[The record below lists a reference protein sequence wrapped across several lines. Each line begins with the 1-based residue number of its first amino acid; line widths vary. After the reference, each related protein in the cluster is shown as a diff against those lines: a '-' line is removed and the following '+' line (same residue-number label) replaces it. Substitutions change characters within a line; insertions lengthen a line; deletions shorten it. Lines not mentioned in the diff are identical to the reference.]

1 MNESILAYKNGNKE
15 FRIQIGTSKEPI
27 TYQVIGMIDY
37 DAPDAFQKQRTTKI
51 IDPTV
56 NNVVRVVR
64 FNQRLN
70 MYDTGM
76 HETSAALLQ
85 MYPEDDDRKTALQKI
100 SKLILNPLGKIR
112 GGTKNLEPDNL
123 EWWDNF
129 RHKIEL
135 DGSYNT
141 ADPEQLAV
149 LYMLILHGKL
159 CPAGLESE
167 FHFKSSAQ
175 YAVENKETVVD
186 AGQKRKLNISKATNK
201 FITLLDTDKEGLTNI
216 LEFMGI
222 SGVVGAEEA
231 MLNDIFTDW
240 LAKDDNQNPEQFLEL
255 YDKYYN
261 SSAGKQEMT
270 MFKALKDLSRLKKI
284 TQNTTGFYLDGE
296 FIGTTLK
303 SATKLILEN
312 QELLDKVYAKVG
324 I

>member
-1 MNESILAYKNGNKE
+1 MNESILAYRNGNKE
-15 FRIQIGTSKEPI
+15 FKIEIGTSDKPI
-27 TYQVIGMIDY
+27 TYQVIGMVDY
-37 DAPDAFQKQRTTKI
+37 DAPEAFQKARTTKI

-56 NNVVRVVR
+56 NNVVRPVK
-64 FNQRLN
+64 FDGRLN
-70 MYDTGM
+70 MYDTGL

-85 MYPEDDDRKTALQKI
+85 MYPEDDNRKAALQKLT
-100 SKLILNPLGKIR
+100 KHILNPLGKVR

-123 EWWDNF
+123 EWWDNY

-135 DGSYNT
+135 DGTYDTSN
-141 ADPEQLAV
+141 PEQLAV

-186 AGQKRKLNISKATNK
+186 AGQRRKLNTSKATNK
-201 FITLLDTDKEGLTNI
+201 FITLLDTDKDGLTHI
-216 LEFMGI
+216 LEWMGI
-222 SGVVGAEEA
+222 SGVVGADEA

-240 LAKDDNQNPEQFLEL
+240 LAKDDNQNPEEFLTL
-255 YDKYYN
+255 YDNYYN
-261 SSAGKQEMT
+261 SNAGKQEMT
-270 MFKALKDLSRLKKI
+270 MFKSLKDLHRKKKI

-303 SATKLILEN
+303 AATKTVLEN
-312 QELLDKVYAKVG
+312 QELLDKVYEKAGV
-324 I
+324 